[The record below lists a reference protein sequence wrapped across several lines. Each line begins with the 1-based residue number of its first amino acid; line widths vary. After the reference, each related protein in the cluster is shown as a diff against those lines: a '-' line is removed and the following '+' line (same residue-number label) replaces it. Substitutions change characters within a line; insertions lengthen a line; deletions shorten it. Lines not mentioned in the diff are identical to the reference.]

1 MWSNKCR
8 KITYMMKTCI
18 RHIVCLFLVATLVS
32 CANEDMEWL
41 SADPANYIMFGQP
54 SVSASTRAA
63 LQSFPDGGQF
73 QVLGYLKSYKFT
85 STGVDPTQFDDNSIT
100 TPWTTKGSVTPPSV
114 WGSDAVVNQTGTT
127 VTYHQGGYCTYDN
140 LTPWNEVENAL
151 YSFFYYYPASG
162 SFSVSFDKIGGD
174 GSDAIVGIPTLA
186 FTMPFTGGDVATERV
201 MDDIPDAMYGFLEN
215 VTRSNGTVNPQ
226 FNHLLAG
233 LKMRINNYNTMH
245 NVTVTSLRVY
255 GSGFR
260 RNMTLNNDFTT
271 TVGSETFGGSF
282 QFVDDAVTV
291 EKVEN
296 AVDATGNFY
305 EIDKTLLLIPYTSSS
320 GIYFGEDIKVEI
332 SYSFVSGDKTAT
344 NDLAFGLN
352 IEAGTIYTLQLNFV
366 GDDLVLDFYAE
377 QQWEDGNLD
386 TGNNPGADNGSITFE

>member
-8 KITYMMKTCI
+8 KMTYMMKTCI

-32 CANEDMEWL
+32 CENEDMEWL

-100 TPWTTKGSVTPPSV
+100 TPWSTKGSVTPPSV
-114 WGSDAVVNQTGTT
+114 WGSDAAVNQKGTT

-140 LTPWNEVENAL
+140 LTPWNEEENAL
-151 YSFFYYYPASG
+151 YSFFYYYPASD

-174 GSDAIVGIPTLA
+174 IVGIPTLA

-201 MDDIPDAMYGFLEN
+201 MDDIPDAMYGFSED

-233 LKMRINNYNTMH
+233 LKMRINNYNTTSD
-245 NVTVTSLRVY
+245 VTVNSLRVY

-282 QFVDDAVTV
+282 QFVDEAVTV
-291 EKVEN
+291 EKVDN
-296 AVDATGNFY
+296 TVGATGNFY
-305 EIDKTLLLIPYTSSS
+305 EIDKTLLLVPYTSSY

-332 SYSFVSGDKTAT
+332 KYNFVTGEKTET
-344 NDLAFGLN
+344 NSLAFGLT

-386 TGNNPGADNGSITFE
+386 TEDNPGANNGSITFE

>member
-1 MWSNKCR
+1 M
-8 KITYMMKTCI
+8 TYMMKTCI

-32 CANEDMEWL
+32 CENEDMEWL

-114 WGSDAVVNQTGTT
+114 WGSDAAVNQKGTT

-140 LTPWNEVENAL
+140 LTPWNEEENAL
-151 YSFFYYYPASG
+151 YSFFYYYPASD
-162 SFSVSFDKIGGD
+162 SFSVSFDKIGGN
-174 GSDAIVGIPTLA
+174 GSDAIVGLPALT
-186 FTMPFTGGDVATERV
+186 FMMPFTAGNKATVRTMGE
-201 MDDIPDAMYGFLEN
+201 IPDAMYGFSED

-226 FNHLLAG
+226 FHHLLAG
-233 LKMRINNYNTMH
+233 LKMRINNYNTMYD
-245 NVTVTSLRVY
+245 VTVTSLRVY
-255 GSGFR
+255 GNGFR
-260 RNMTLNNDFTT
+260 KNMTLNNDFTI

-352 IEAGTIYTLQLNFV
+352 VEAGTIYTLQLNFV

-386 TGNNPGADNGSITFE
+386 TGNNSGADNGSITFE

>member
-1 MWSNKCR
+1 
-8 KITYMMKTCI
+8 MKTCI

-114 WGSDAVVNQTGTT
+114 WGNDAVVNQTGTT

-140 LTPWNEVENAL
+140 LTPWNEEENAL

-162 SFSVSFDKIGGD
+162 SFTTSFDKIGGS
-174 GSDAIVGIPTLA
+174 GSDAIVGLPALT
-186 FTMPFTGGDVATERV
+186 FTMPFSGESGKIAQD
-201 MDDIPDAMYGFLEN
+201 MDEIPDAMYGFSED

-226 FNHLLAG
+226 LNHLLAG
-233 LKMRINNYNTMH
+233 LKMRINNYNTKSD
-245 NVTVTSLRVY
+245 VTVKSLRVY
-255 GSGFR
+255 GNGFR
-260 RNMTLNNDFTT
+260 RNMTLNNDFTI
-271 TVGSETFGGSF
+271 TVGSETFVGSF
-282 QFVDDAVTV
+282 QFIDEAVTV
-291 EKVEN
+291 EKVDN
-296 AVDATGNFY
+296 TVDATGNFY

-320 GIYFGEDIKVEI
+320 GIYFGEDIAVEI
-332 SYSFVSGDKTAT
+332 SYNFVSGDQTQIKS
-344 NDLAFGLN
+344 LAFGLT

-377 QQWEDGNLD
+377 QQWEDGNWD
-386 TGNNPGADNGSITFE
+386 TGDDPGANNGSITFE

>member
-1 MWSNKCR
+1 M
-8 KITYMMKTCI
+8 TYMMKTCI

-32 CANEDMEWL
+32 CENEDMEWL

-100 TPWTTKGSVTPPSV
+100 TPWSTKGSVTPPSV
-114 WGSDAVVNQTGTT
+114 WGSDAAVNQKGTT

-140 LTPWNEVENAL
+140 LTPWNEEENAL
-151 YSFFYYYPASG
+151 YSFFYYYPASD

-174 GSDAIVGIPTLA
+174 IVGIPTLA

-201 MDDIPDAMYGFLEN
+201 MDDIPDAMYGFSED

-233 LKMRINNYNTMH
+233 LKMRINNYNTTSD
-245 NVTVTSLRVY
+245 VTVNSLRVY

-282 QFVDDAVTV
+282 QFVDEAVTV
-291 EKVEN
+291 EKVDN
-296 AVDATGNFY
+296 TVGATGNFY
-305 EIDKTLLLIPYTSSS
+305 EIDKTLLLVPYTSSY

-332 SYSFVSGDKTAT
+332 KYNFVTGEKTET
-344 NDLAFGLN
+344 NSLAFGLT

-386 TGNNPGADNGSITFE
+386 TEDNPGANNGSITFE

>member
-186 FTMPFTGGDVATERV
+186 FTMPFTDGDVATERV
-201 MDDIPDAMYGFLEN
+201 MDNIPDAMYGFSEN

-255 GSGFR
+255 GNGFR

-352 IEAGTIYTLQLNFV
+352 VEAGTIYTLQLNFV